1 MVNYHVTVDSNA
13 GYSYTMIMKKFVFT
27 TGTLLCAAVVIVSLF
42 SACATSAVITE
53 DMTSAEIIQRAQE
66 AMDRNR
72 YNIAVQ
78 YYQALYERNQNSID
92 LLITAEYHIAFIHYK
107 QKKYELAREGMNDVI
122 SYYDNPDAV
131 FLPQHFKRLAQIV
144 IATIEEKHS

>member
-107 QKKYELAREGMNDVI
+107 QKKYDEAIDGFNGVLA
-122 SYYDNPDAV
+122 YYNTPDEIL
-131 FLPQHFKRLAQIV
+131 LPQHFKRLSQIV
-144 IATIEEKHS
+144 LQTIKEKTN

>member
-1 MVNYHVTVDSNA
+1 MNKQISK
-13 GYSYTMIMKKFVFT
+13 YTLIALTIIF
-27 TGTLLCAAVVIVSLF
+27 LF
-42 SACATSAVITE
+42 SSCATTVTIDEEMSP
-53 DMTSAEIIQRAQE
+53 AEMIQRAHE
-66 AMDRNR
+66 AMDRNN
-72 YNIAVQ
+72 YNIAIQ
-78 YYQALYERNQNSID
+78 YYQTLAERNPNNID
-92 LLITAEYHIAFIHYK
+92 LIITSKYHLAFIHYK